1 MTTSSCSCTPYLVL
15 FVIFSVLLLIRRVSE
30 YQERYNELDNCSA
43 SVEAACSNFT
53 IPEDVSSL
61 DFDFRFTVSDPK
73 WDELVDCHKNLTNS
87 PHLANSTSKIKALVQ
102 GEITGT

>member
-1 MTTSSCSCTPYLVL
+1 MFMWTLSSVF
-15 FVIFSVLLLIRRVSE
+15 FVICVLLLIRRVSE

-61 DFDFRFTVSDPK
+61 DFDFRFTVSNPK

-102 GEITGT
+102 GEISGT